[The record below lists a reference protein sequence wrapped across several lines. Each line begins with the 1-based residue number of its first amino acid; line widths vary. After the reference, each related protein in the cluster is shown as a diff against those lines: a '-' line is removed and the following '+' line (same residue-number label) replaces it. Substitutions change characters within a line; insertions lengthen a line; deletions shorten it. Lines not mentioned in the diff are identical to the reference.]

1 MKKIVICGK
10 EYNIECTA
18 FTRYEYN
25 KYFDSKLFQDI
36 KKLQA
41 LVNKQRELT
50 EIGKEKGLSEE
61 EINVLFSEG
70 LMDYLDDFID
80 VITRITFI
88 FIHTANPEIKDF
100 DEWLKGFKKIDLN
113 EGWIGEVT
121 DYAVTSFL

>member
-50 EIGKEKGLSEE
+50 EIGKKKGLSEE

-88 FIHTANPEIKDF
+88 FIHTANPEMEDF
-100 DEWLKGFKKIDLN
+100 DEWLKSIEKIDLN

>member
-25 KYFDSKLFQDI
+25 RYFDSKLFQDI
-36 KKLQA
+36 KKLEIF
-41 LVNKQRELT
+41 VKKQREITKIGKDKGLT
-50 EIGKEKGLSEE
+50 ED
-61 EINVLFSEG
+61 EINTLYTEG

-80 VITRITFI
+80 VVTRITFI
-88 FIHTANPEIKDF
+88 FIHTANPEMKDF
-100 DEWLKGFKKIDLN
+100 DEWLKSIEKIDLN

>member
-1 MKKIVICGK
+1 MKKIEICGQK
-10 EYNIECTA
+10 YDINCTA

-25 KYFDSKLFQDI
+25 KYFETKLFQDI
-36 KKLQA
+36 RKLEVF
-41 LVNKQRELT
+41 VNKQRELT
-50 EIGKEKGLSEE
+50 ELGKKKGLTEE
-61 EINVLFSEG
+61 EINTLYTES

-80 VITRITFI
+80 VIARITFI

-100 DEWLKGFKKIDLN
+100 DEWLKGIEKINLN